1 MCYLCFIYIF
11 LVDPECFKIKTK
23 VDTASDIT
31 APLTQSNG
39 SNNKTSSNALYINT
53 TADTTSDLQH
63 GIINGNK
70 IEHGTDPT
78 SVNTYQ
84 TTHPQS
90 VLYQDWSQY
99 VYRFVISM
107 FLRKGNLQLIKLWLF
122 LHYIN
127 LKEEVYIDI
136 YSKIVGFYVH
146 IKSQCVAE
154 DIISKQI
161 LRIFI

>member
-1 MCYLCFIYIF
+1 MIFIKLILILNINHKKKCYLCFIYIF

-31 APLTQSNG
+31 APLTPQSNG
-39 SNNKTSSNALYINT
+39 SNNKTSSDALLYINT
-53 TADTTSDLQH
+53 TADTTSELQH
-63 GIINGNK
+63 GIINGNT
-70 IEHGTDPT
+70 IGHGTDPT
-78 SVNTYQ
+78 SVKTYQ

-107 FLRKGNLQLIKLWLF
+107 FLRKGNLQWIKSWLF

-127 LKEEVYIDI
+127 HKEELYIPVDI
-136 YSKIVGFYVH
+136 YRTK
-146 IKSQCVAE
+146 
-154 DIISKQI
+154 
-161 LRIFI
+161 